1 MDKAD
6 RGHANETVASGQP
19 VAGASRRDILI
30 AGLAG
35 VAVPGLAGLAVP
47 LVAPLAS
54 LPAKAAPTV
63 PPAMNHAPAGAG
75 APRSAGPSF
84 EADLGAGSPLRIPF
98 TPGERLREPEVRRSV
113 DGVLATTLRAAY
125 GYRDIGGYRLY
136 LRGYEGQMP
145 GPTLRVQPGDVLRLT
160 LINDLPPNREQMP
173 AFMNQPHMLNLTNF
187 HFHGGHVSPAGVS
200 DNVLRTMVP
209 GSRYEVEI
217 RIPQDHPR
225 GTYWYHPHHHGS
237 ADVQLSSGMVGVL
250 IIEDGPE
257 QVPEVVA
264 AKDVTMVLGEVVFD
278 GFGMV
283 EGFEALFS
291 ETSVRFLSLNG
302 QRAPT
307 ITMRPGEVQRWRLVH
322 AGYQDDLF
330 LHLAGHRMEAI
341 ARDGI
346 GLVLMGEGQVCTDQP
361 ERTDAVLIAPGQRID
376 VLVKAGAPGSYAL
389 QALPYNQ
396 GYPSP
401 FGPIATLMV
410 EGEPLDMALPGR
422 LAPPP
427 LPTIRDEE
435 ITNRRELVFS
445 AVVPEAEAAAHW
457 REFTFLIDGKVFDIN
472 RVDHAITLGA
482 VEEWTL
488 VNAHFHDHIFHIHV
502 NPFELIKVNG
512 DPIPPVWL
520 DTVVLPRNGSLTFR
534 SRFTDFPGRYVL
546 HCHMMNHEE
555 MGMMQLIEVS

>member
-1 MDKAD
+1 MDKTE
-6 RGHANETVASGQP
+6 RGAVQAAPGTKPGT
-19 VAGASRRDILI
+19 SRREIL
-30 AGLAG
+30 AA
-35 VAVPGLAGLAVP
+35 GLAGLAVP
-47 LVAPLAS
+47 GLASPLVAPLIS
-54 LPAKAAPTV
+54 LPARAAPAT
-63 PPAMNHAPAGAG
+63 PAMNHSPAPPAGEGGPGRALPPEDMRFGAG
-75 APRSAGPSF
+75 APLRS
-84 EADLGAGSPLRIPF
+84 PF
-98 TPGERLREPEVRRSV
+98 TPGEILREPQERRSV
-113 DGVLATTLRAAY
+113 NGELVTTLRAAY

-136 LRGYEGQMP
+136 LRGFEDQMP
-145 GPTLRVQPGDVLRLT
+145 GPTLRAQPGDVLRIT

-173 AFMNQPHMLNLTNF
+173 AYMNQPHMLNLTNF
-187 HFHGGHVSPAGVS
+187 HVHGLHVSPAGLS
-200 DNVLRTMVP
+200 DNVLRTMEP
-209 GSRYEVEI
+209 GQAYQIEI
-217 RIPQDHPR
+217 RIPEDHPR

-237 ADVQLSSGMVGVL
+237 ADVQLSSGMAGAL

-257 QVPEVVA
+257 QVPEVAA
-264 AKDVTMVLGEVVFD
+264 AKDVTLVLGEVVFD

-283 EGFEALFS
+283 EGFDALFS

-307 ITMRPGEVQRWRLVH
+307 ITMRPGEVQRWRLLH

-330 LHLAGHRMEAI
+330 LHLADHKMQAI

-346 GLVLMGEGQVCTDQP
+346 GLVIIGEGEVCTDQM
-361 ERTDAVLIAPGQRID
+361 ERRDTVLIAPGQRID
-376 VLVKAGAPGSYAL
+376 VLVKAGAPGSYEL
-389 QALPYNQ
+389 EALPYNQ

-401 FGPIATLMV
+401 FGPIATLKV
-410 EGEPLDMALPGR
+410 EGEPLEMALPGR

-435 ITNRRELVFS
+435 ITNRRRVVFS
-445 AVVPEAEAAAHW
+445 AVVPENEAAAHW
-457 REFTFLIDGKVFDIN
+457 REFTFLIDGKTFDIN
-472 RVDHAITLGA
+472 RVDHAIKLGA

-512 DPIPPVWL
+512 EDVPPVWL